1 MEIPLKPL
9 LTLVLALLPLA
20 AIGDTASA
28 DDLAQ
33 LRERISALQ
42 SAIDGDVEAR
52 DEAAAELRRT
62 EEQISELSAQAR
74 TLSEQEAAAQSQ
86 LDDIQAD
93 QTRLA
98 DEKSRQLDWLI
109 KTARGGYMAGAQARL
124 KLLLNQ
130 EQPSEVA
137 RLLRYQ
143 DYFQQARQ
151 SRIAAIRADIQEL
164 LEVARRV
171 DQAQAQLRQR
181 QDAVARQQTRL
192 EQARLERGEALS
204 RIQARIADQSSQLA
218 RLEED
223 EARLEKLLRDMRQTL
238 DDIPARPSG
247 EPFSALRNKLPWPAQ
262 RRIAARFGSR
272 REGPIR
278 WNGVLLNVP
287 PGTEVRAIHPGRVVY
302 ADWLRGYGL
311 LTIVDHGDGFLT
323 LYGHNES
330 LLRQVGE
337 WVSLGDTLALVG
349 DSGGRDES
357 GLYFEIRRNG
367 QPINPDQWCNSRVT
381 LPPVAQN

>member
-164 LEVARRV
+164 L
-171 DQAQAQLRQR
+171 
-181 QDAVARQQTRL
+181 
-192 EQARLERGEALS
+192 
-204 RIQARIADQSSQLA
+204 
-218 RLEED
+218 
-223 EARLEKLLRDMRQTL
+223 
-238 DDIPARPSG
+238 
-247 EPFSALRNKLPWPAQ
+247 
-262 RRIAARFGSR
+262 
-272 REGPIR
+272 
-278 WNGVLLNVP
+278 
-287 PGTEVRAIHPGRVVY
+287 
-302 ADWLRGYGL
+302 
-311 LTIVDHGDGFLT
+311 
-323 LYGHNES
+323 
-330 LLRQVGE
+330 
-337 WVSLGDTLALVG
+337 
-349 DSGGRDES
+349 
-357 GLYFEIRRNG
+357 
-367 QPINPDQWCNSRVT
+367 
-381 LPPVAQN
+381 